1 MMQTPRVGIF
11 LGLILVLLVH
21 SSLLSGVESIIHQA
35 PPFGNLISYFLSLLF
50 RMQETVSHFNLFT
63 EAMVGGGAQAYHTD
77 RFGFFY
83 ARPPPEPSRSRR
95 VGVGNAPPSVIQS
108 TRTP

>member
-35 PPFGNLISYFLSLLF
+35 PPF
-50 RMQETVSHFNLFT
+50 
-63 EAMVGGGAQAYHTD
+63 AMVGGRAQAYHTD
-77 RFGFFY
+77 RFGFIY